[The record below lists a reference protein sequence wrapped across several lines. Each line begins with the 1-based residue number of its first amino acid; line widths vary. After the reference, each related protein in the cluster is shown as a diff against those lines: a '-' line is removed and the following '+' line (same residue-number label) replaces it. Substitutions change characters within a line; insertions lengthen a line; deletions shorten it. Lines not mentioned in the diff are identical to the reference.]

1 MGVLTKHSINPT
13 FFNNSAMRAFLFP
26 GQGSQYVGMG
36 RQTYISNG
44 IVRDICD
51 RADDVLGCQLT
62 GIMFEGPDD
71 ELRQTRNAQPA
82 IFLHSYAIYQLLNN
96 PRPDMVAGHSLG
108 EYTALAVANAL
119 TFDDA
124 LRLVQLRGAA
134 MQEAGE
140 QQPGT
145 MAAIIGLDDEK
156 VATICHDVCQEIGV
170 VQPANFNSPGQL
182 VVSGTPE
189 AVAETMKRAK
199 EAGAKLAKQLN
210 VSGAFHS
217 PLMEPA
223 RQRLAQALENTPI
236 RDAEIPVYVNVSA
249 QAVTLAAEIRAA
261 LLAQLTAPV
270 RWTESAQ
277 NMAAAG
283 ANRFVEVGPGTVLQ
297 GLVKRILPGS
307 DVASIEHQGQI
318 DEFNANTT
326 EA

>member
-1 MGVLTKHSINPT
+1 
-13 FFNNSAMRAFLFP
+13 MRSFLFP

-36 RQTYISNG
+36 RQTYINNG
-44 IVRDICD
+44 IARDICD
-51 RADDVLGCQLT
+51 RADDVLGFQLT

-82 IFLHSYAIYQLLNN
+82 IFLHSYALYQLLDT
-96 PRPDMVAGHSLG
+96 PQPDMVAGHSLG

-134 MQEAGE
+134 MQEAGQ

-156 VATICHDVCQEIGV
+156 VAAICTEVWQEIGV

-223 RQRLAQALENTPI
+223 RQRLAQALETTPI

-249 QAVTLAAEIRAA
+249 QAITLADDIRAA

-270 RWTESAQ
+270 RWTESVQ
-277 NMAAAG
+277 NMG
-283 ANRFVEVGPGTVLQ
+283 AFGATRFVEVGPGTVLQ

-307 DVASIEHQGQI
+307 NVTSIEHQGQI